1 MTVFSFSRLIGST
14 SATVV
19 ISQGGSVTMFAH
31 SVSLGMDERMCKIL
45 PGE

>member
-1 MTVFSFSRLIGST
+1 MFSFSGLIGST

-19 ISQGGSVTMFAH
+19 ISQGGNVRMFAH
-31 SVSLGMDERMCKIL
+31 GVSLGMDERMCKIL